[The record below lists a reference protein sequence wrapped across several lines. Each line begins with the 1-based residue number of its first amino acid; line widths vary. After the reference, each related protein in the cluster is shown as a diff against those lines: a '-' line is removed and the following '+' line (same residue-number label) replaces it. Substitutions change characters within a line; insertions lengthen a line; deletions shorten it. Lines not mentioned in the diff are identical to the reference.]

1 MAAFNLVCNYH
12 IYLAFYGI
20 VKLSLLWI
28 LICYFSTCAHVADR
42 HFNICCVCRFV
53 IFCNYYQVIFGPC
66 ISFEVEAVRN
76 SVSFMSELD
85 SFYLGS
91 IGLLGEY
98 RPTSRKKH
106 TCFSEQFGH
115 FHLETIRD
123 FIVIKSH
130 HFMLPAFFD
139 IHPQE
144 TSHPPSCTV
153 HTV

>member
-1 MAAFNLVCNYH
+1 MTDLR
-12 IYLAFYGI
+12 
-20 VKLSLLWI
+20 
-28 LICYFSTCAHVADR
+28 ICFFVYADFSFFSTNIKFIFR
-42 HFNICCVCRFV
+42 H
-53 IFCNYYQVIFGPC
+53 C

-106 TCFSEQFGH
+106 TCFFEQFGH
-115 FHLETIRD
+115 FHPETTRD
-123 FIVIKSH
+123 FVIIKSH
-130 HFMLPAFFD
+130 HFMLPALFD

-144 TSHPPSCTV
+144 ASHLLSFAV
-153 HTV
+153 HTF

>member
-1 MAAFNLVCNYH
+1 MY
-12 IYLAFYGI
+12 
-20 VKLSLLWI
+20 
-28 LICYFSTCAHVADR
+28 ADSV
-42 HFNICCVCRFV
+42 FFATIIKF
-53 IFCNYYQVIFGPC
+53 IFGPS

-115 FHLETIRD
+115 FHLETTRD
-123 FIVIKSH
+123 FIVIKSRR
-130 HFMLPAFFD
+130 FMLPALFD

-144 TSHPPSCTV
+144 ASHPPSSTV
-153 HTV
+153 HTSHSITLF